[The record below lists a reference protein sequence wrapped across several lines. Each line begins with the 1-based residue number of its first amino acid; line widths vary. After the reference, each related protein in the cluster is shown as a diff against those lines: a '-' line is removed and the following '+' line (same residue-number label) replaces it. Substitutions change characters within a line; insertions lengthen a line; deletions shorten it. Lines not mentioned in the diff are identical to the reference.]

1 MKTRTIVQTGVCVAA
16 MLALA
21 PMGAYAFEGGG
32 VTALQPGVTTGNA
45 AGALPPPGRYYN
57 TDADWETGTVV
68 NGSGHKITVAGQHL
82 HASNVAWVNSL
93 LWVPGWR
100 ILGADYGAMIAQPI
114 KWASTHWSGGS
125 TYKSGGLMGTVVSP
139 EMLSWNLGSGFH
151 VSEGMAFVI
160 NDGYTT
166 SAYSAAAGRNTTTNY
181 NLANAF
187 YTFEPSFAISYL
199 NNGWNLTANN
209 VVDINTKN
217 QTTDYQSGHI
227 YYLDLTASKRIGNWT
242 FGLLGNYTQQF
253 TDDEIGGVVVPASDN
268 NSRGNRV
275 MHIKAGPLVAYDF
288 GRFQVTARYLQALKT
303 RNDCDVSFFHV
314 GLSMKLD

>member
-1 MKTRTIVQTGVCVAA
+1 MTATQGLCAA
-16 MLALA
+16 ALLALM
-21 PMGAYAFEGGG
+21 PLSGAQAFEGGA

-45 AGALPPPGRYYN
+45 AGALPPPGLYYN

-68 NGSGHKITVAGQHL
+68 GGSGHKVSIAGQNL

-93 LWVPGWR
+93 LWVPGWHF
-100 ILGADYGAMIAQPI
+100 LGADYGAMIAQPI
-114 KWASTHWSGGS
+114 KWASTHWSGGT

-139 EMLSWNLGSGFH
+139 EIMSWNLGGGFH
-151 VSEGMAFVI
+151 VSQGMAFVL

-166 SAYSAAAGRNTTTNY
+166 SAYNAGAGRNMTTNY

-209 VVDINTKN
+209 VLDFNTKN
-217 QTTDYQSGHI
+217 QTTDYQSGNI
-227 YYLDLTASKRIGNWT
+227 YYLDLTAAKRFGDWT

-253 TDDEIGGVVVPASDN
+253 TDDEVGGQVVPAAN
-268 NSRGNRV
+268 GFGRGSRV
-275 MHIKAGPLVAYDF
+275 MHVKVGPMVSYDF
-288 GRFQVTARYLQALKT
+288 GRFQVTARYLQAVKT
-303 RNDCDVSFFHV
+303 ENDCDVSFFHV
-314 GLSMKLD
+314 GLSAKLY